1 MDHIPGGGGIRSRV
15 PPADEE
21 NTVSQQHQPWTVEL
35 GEHDEKMGIEVLE
48 QSAGKVVA
56 RIPIAGNRQ
65 FRGVL
70 HGGAI
75 IALGEAVAGW
85 GALIHASSFGMGAVG
100 VDINATH
107 HRTGLSGFA
116 TATATAIKLGRMLA
130 SYEVVANDDGE
141 RLSTIRVTNAII
153 GMST

>member
-1 MDHIPGGGGIRSRV
+1 MDHIPGAGVIRGRV

-21 NTVSQQHQPWTVEL
+21 NTVGQQHQPWTVEL

-56 RIPIAGNRQ
+56 RIPITGNRQ

-75 IALGEAVAGW
+75 IALGEAAGW

-130 SYEVVANDDGE
+130 SYEVVVNDDGE